1 MQSTSLLSNGGLAL
15 VLVTWQTALIRLKCI
30 LLLCIYSC
38 HMDCSVIVS
47 HIALDIHLLQV
58 SFTAKSIDNTLDS
71 HKLHDCISL
80 YTPDIPQCLVQ

>member
-15 VLVTWQTALIRLKCI
+15 VLLTWQTALIRLKCI

-47 HIALDIHLLQV
+47 HIVLDINLLAPG
-58 SFTAKSIDNTLDS
+58 F
-71 HKLHDCISL
+71 
-80 YTPDIPQCLVQ
+80 YF